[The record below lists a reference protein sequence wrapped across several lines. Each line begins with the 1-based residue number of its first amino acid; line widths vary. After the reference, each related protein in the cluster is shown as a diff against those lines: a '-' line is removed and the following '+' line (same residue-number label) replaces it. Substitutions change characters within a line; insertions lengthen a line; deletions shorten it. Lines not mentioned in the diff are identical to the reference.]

1 MKLHSLTI
9 KILVILLL
17 LSTVWMFLIRY
28 LETPYPNMEGY
39 LFVPVFVDE
48 VAADQ
53 DIVVSVTPIGPQ
65 AKNSEIVT
73 ELNLNE
79 IDKGW
84 VTHQYRGKCRII
96 FDINDSSIGDTIPSD
111 SYVAY
116 EFYYADLVPRDRLTK
131 EDRFDLMIGT
141 LTDPFASGKEPTFY
155 SDSIKGG
162 IFNYNEMKEHH
173 FTRNWIIR
181 NVVLIGAAVAIDIG
195 GTRCRKARKD
205 KR

>member
-1 MKLHSLTI
+1 MKIHSLTI

-17 LSTVWMFLIRY
+17 LSTVWMFLIKY
-28 LETPYPNMEGY
+28 LETPYPNMKGY

-65 AKNSEIVT
+65 GKNSETVT

-79 IDKGW
+79 IDKGL
-84 VTHQYRGKCRII
+84 VTHLYWGKCRII
-96 FDINDSSIGDTIPSD
+96 FDINDSSIGNQIPSD
-111 SYVAY
+111 SYVAN

-131 EDRFDLMIGT
+131 EDRFDLMIGN

-155 SDSIKGG
+155 FDSIKGG
-162 IFNYNEMKEHH
+162 IYNYYWMKDRHY
-173 FTRNWIIR
+173 TRNWIIR
-181 NVVLIGAAVAIDIG
+181 NVVLIVAAVAVDAGI
-195 GTRCRKARKD
+195 TRCRSN

>member
-1 MKLHSLTI
+1 MKIHSLTI

-17 LSTVWMFLIRY
+17 LSTVWMFLIKY
-28 LETPYPNMEGY
+28 LETASPNMEEY
-39 LFVPVFVDE
+39 LFVPVYVDE

-65 AKNSEIVT
+65 GKNSETVT

-84 VTHQYRGKCRII
+84 VTHLYGGKCRII
-96 FDINDSSIGDTIPSD
+96 FDINDSSIGDQISSD

-116 EFYYADLVPRDRLTK
+116 QFYYADLVPRDRLTK
-131 EDRFDLMIGT
+131 EDRFDLMIGN

-155 SDSIKGG
+155 FDSVQGG
-162 IFNYNEMKEHH
+162 IYNYYWMKDRHY
-173 FTRNWIIR
+173 TRNWIIR
-181 NVVLIGAAVAIDIG
+181 NVVLIGAAIAIDTCI
-195 GTRCRKARKD
+195 TRCRKARKE
-205 KR
+205 